1 MKKAYLGDSVYA
13 DIDNGMVKLTTENGM
28 GASNT
33 IFLEPEVVEALQ
45 EFFEAMAAEHR
56 AAIRGNRDPHVICPA
71 CHLPV
76 RVHEYPDHFRDH
88 LPGERARK
96 ECPACGWFW
105 EADNASPEK
114 PCPYCK
120 STGAKR

>member
-1 MKKAYLGDSVYA
+1 MKKVYLGDSVYA

-33 IFLEPEVVEALQ
+33 IFLEPQVVDAL
-45 EFFEAMAAEHR
+45 FNFVAAMR
-56 AAIRGNRDPHVICPA
+56 IRPSGAGNRDPHVICPA

-96 ECPACGWFW
+96 ECPACEADGWFW
-105 EADNASPEK
+105 NASPEK